1 MIIDEDSR
9 PGDPSIEEFS
19 SSETTMNTERDD
31 QSEISEQSQ
40 MTTDASD
47 SYEQIKRDN
56 NLTVVDLLDSIDD
69 VVEAV
74 LDIFVPEER
83 RIPSSDETKAYQT
96 IIPLKKT
103 PLNQRQTFIKSQSN
117 RSISTGVETEID
129 NVPQQKVLSPLMY
142 AKKIGT
148 DTANWISS
156 KGKSEAGKSNL
167 SVLSL
172 GNYSPTSQSSFTVS
186 DTKNNVKI
194 DKEEKQNFDK
204 VAWSVSSFGITS
216 PPQEQEE
223 VQGKNERKKRWFQR
237 KKASSV
243 KKYCNNPVIDDD
255 NSETDFWDTVLD
267 IVSPE
272 SKDAEEELKSKK
284 KTDKIFRR
292 SKRKNV
298 KSFTRPTMLEARD
311 DISQLSSMK
320 SVFGGTRV

>member
-1 MIIDEDSR
+1 MIIDED
-9 PGDPSIEEFS
+9 GDPSIEEFS
-19 SSETTMNTERDD
+19 SSETTIDTERDD
-31 QSEISEQSQ
+31 KSEISEQSQ

-47 SYEQIKRDN
+47 SYEQINRND

-83 RIPSSDETKAYQT
+83 RFPSSDETNAHQT
-96 IIPLKKT
+96 IVPLKKT

-117 RSISTGVETEID
+117 RSISTGVDIEMND
-129 NVPQQKVLSPLMY
+129 VPQQKVLSPLMY
-142 AKKIGT
+142 AQKIGT
-148 DTANWISS
+148 DTVNWISS
-156 KGKSEAGKSNL
+156 KGKCEAGKINL
-167 SVLSL
+167 PVSSL
-172 GNYSPTSQSSFTVS
+172 GMNSPTNQSSYMVS
-186 DTKNNVKI
+186 DTENNLKVHKR
-194 DKEEKQNFDK
+194 EKQNSDK
-204 VAWSVSSFGITS
+204 VALSVSSFGITS

-243 KKYCNNPVIDDD
+243 QKCYNNPVIDDD

-284 KTDKIFRR
+284 KTDKFFRR

-298 KSFTRPTMLEARD
+298 KSFTSPTMLEDRD